1 MVKDDSITYDFSSVV
16 MVNHVEKRIRLGNLL
31 YGADV
36 LEAQSFER
44 AVIKEI
50 TTTIITRDHLD
61 AGDEDDERDKKQN
74 MLQQQR
80 LHIWSHIFNIF
91 NPFIAPLKP
100 QSNGPSYSN
109 TVTVTFGTA
118 RRGLGGA
125 TARPGPSSL
134 CQM

>member
-50 TTTIITRDHLD
+50 TTTIIIRDHLD

-80 LHIWSHIFNIF
+80 LHI
-91 NPFIAPLKP
+91 
-100 QSNGPSYSN
+100 
-109 TVTVTFGTA
+109 
-118 RRGLGGA
+118 
-125 TARPGPSSL
+125 
-134 CQM
+134 

>member
-50 TTTIITRDHLD
+50 TIITRDHLD
-61 AGDEDDERDKKQN
+61 AGDEDNERDKKYVTTATTPH
-74 MLQQQR
+74 M
-80 LHIWSHIFNIF
+80 
-91 NPFIAPLKP
+91 IAHL
-100 QSNGPSYSN
+100 
-109 TVTVTFGTA
+109 
-118 RRGLGGA
+118 
-125 TARPGPSSL
+125 
-134 CQM
+134 